1 MRRWSIAQLLLI
13 SCWQLSHGHYKL
25 PPGRSD
31 LNAGIEEDDDLHAS
45 SMDDFPVDT
54 AESLETGSYTIVLKM
69 SAVLLLKSCMY
80 FCKLQSIRNPLR
92 KK

>member
-1 MRRWSIAQLLLI
+1 MRRWSIAQLLLL
-13 SCWQLSHGHYKL
+13 SCWQLSHGQGAGYFKL

-31 LNAGIEEDDDLHAS
+31 LNAGVEEDDDLHAS

-54 AESLETGSYTIVLKM
+54 AESLETGSFTFV
-69 SAVLLLKSCMY
+69 
-80 FCKLQSIRNPLR
+80 

>member
-1 MRRWSIAQLLLI
+1 MRRWSRAQLLLL

-31 LNAGIEEDDDLHAS
+31 LNVGVEEDDDLHAS

-54 AESLETGSYTIVLKM
+54 AESLETGSYTIASKM
-69 SAVLLLKSCMY
+69 GETVA
-80 FCKLQSIRNPLR
+80 
-92 KK
+92 